1 MNTIY
6 CGNNARHPDLLNGTK
21 VLGTRYSCLQK
32 GKNNGLN
39 QPIDPNFLLPY
50 QPIDTTRKYCGNKT
64 VLPVGYDRFGGLY
77 ECYLSGV
84 GVGKREKATGNNI
97 GNPPSPSPIV
107 SSYES
112 SNRSDINYNEDIS
125 DLKYNGDSDSKET
138 IKSYQSLLGVN
149 RTESSPREF
158 LRYEYSNR
166 IDSDRKDI
174 SKSVILSR
182 SNIVGVI
189 VYMLGFS
196 LFFIGMYY
204 GRPSI
209 ITYSD
214 YKDDYKDKIDWSKF
228 IPYLVSFAVLYGV
241 LVYFFIKYLFKYF

>member
-6 CGNNARHPDLLNGTK
+6 CGNNARHPDLLNRTK

-39 QPIDPNFLLPY
+39 QPVDPNFLLPY

-84 GVGKREKATGNNI
+84 GVGKREKATGNI

-107 SSYES
+107 SSYEN
-112 SNRSDINYNEDIS
+112 SNRSDLNYNFGS
-125 DLKYNGDSDSKET
+125 NSDSKET
-138 IKSYQSLLGVN
+138 YKNLLEGVK
-149 RTESSPREF
+149 RSEYKD
-158 LRYEYSNR
+158 RYIISR
-166 IDSDRKDI
+166 I
-174 SKSVILSR
+174 
-182 SNIVGVI
+182 NIVGII
-189 VYMLGFS
+189 VYILGFS

-204 GRPSI
+204 RRPSI
-209 ITYSD
+209 ITYS
-214 YKDDYKDKIDWSKF
+214 YPENKDKIDWSKF
-228 IPYLVSFAVLYGV
+228 IPYLMSFSVLYGV
-241 LVYFFIKYLFKYF
+241 LVYFFIKYLYF